1 MPFYNLLIVSH
12 LSLQDMFSAQLC
24 RVLKNNIFPVL
35 RLQKDDSLDAS
46 LGVPKCYCNIN
57 NESNNY
63 GSVQITKM
71 CRLNHI

>member
-12 LSLQDMFSAQLC
+12 LSLQDMFSAQL
-24 RVLKNNIFPVL
+24 FPVL

-63 GSVQITKM
+63 GSVQIT
-71 CRLNHI
+71 